1 VNFTQQVEAVIQTR
15 SGRFKGLTQWTRKWA
30 HQRIRAPDSGP
41 GFGSRIRAP
50 DSGPDSG
57 PGFGSRIQVP
67 GSGPRFGSRWTSS
80 RQANH
85 VPAAR
90 PVQGQQ
96 SKRQCSSTSTR
107 TSAGFEYYRSHPHEH
122 LLAIFHFKVNLA
134 QFEELQS
141 KQMLPARLQV
151 MAGNEASA
159 IRHRALWAF
168 MQCQSSISFH
178 DQVALLWSLCHVHHP
193 YHFMNKLPY
202 FSK

>member
-1 VNFTQQVEAVIQTR
+1 MNFTQQVEAVIQTR

-41 GFGSRIRAP
+41 GFASRIRAP

-122 LLAIFHFKVNLA
+122 LSAIFHFKVNLA

-141 KQMLPARLQV
+141 KQMLPARLSKSWQATKRV
-151 MAGNEASA
+151 RSD
-159 IRHRALWAF
+159 I
-168 MQCQSSISFH
+168 
-178 DQVALLWSLCHVHHP
+178 VHFGPSCNANRP
-193 YHFMNKLPY
+193 YHFMIKSP
-202 FSK
+202 FFGHFVMFTIHIIS

>member
-1 VNFTQQVEAVIQTR
+1 MGSPTDPCA
-15 SGRFKGLTQWTRKWA
+15 RFGP
-30 HQRIRAPDSGP
+30 RIRVLDS
-41 GFGSRIRAP
+41 AP

-122 LLAIFHFKVNLA
+122 L
-134 QFEELQS
+134 
-141 KQMLPARLQV
+141 
-151 MAGNEASA
+151 SA
-159 IRHRALWAF
+159 I
-168 MQCQSSISFH
+168 SISKSTWLSSKNSNPSKCCQH
-178 DQVALLWSLCHVHHP
+178 ASKSWQATKRVRSDIVHFGPSCNANRP
-193 YHFMNKLPY
+193 YHFMIKSP
-202 FSK
+202 FFGHFVMFTIHIIS